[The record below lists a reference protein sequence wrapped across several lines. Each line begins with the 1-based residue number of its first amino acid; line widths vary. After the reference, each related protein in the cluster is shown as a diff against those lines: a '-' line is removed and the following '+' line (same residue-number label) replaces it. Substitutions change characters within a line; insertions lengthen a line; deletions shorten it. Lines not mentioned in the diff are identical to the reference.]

1 MPSPP
6 SAATLPVFPEPR
18 AFRRPQWG
26 LLLLIL
32 VAQAGLVLA
41 YSRLTPV
48 GEGPDELSHLAY
60 SRHLLATG
68 RLPVAGDRDSSLTQ
82 AEHPPLYYAAGALL
96 AAGGDLD
103 RLDPP
108 INPFFTANLLNPRP
122 VPNIHLHPPAG
133 TAALP
138 GESTARRMRMLSLV
152 CGLLVTTATW
162 RIAALLLPGLPAV
175 APAAAA
181 LIAFWPG
188 FAFASSVYSNDMGA
202 NAASAWVL
210 AGAARLVSPRGRG
223 RFTLPLAASALG
235 LALLSKLTTL
245 AMVPILGAAWL
256 IGRRRTAAKGGWARE
271 LLALVAPVL
280 LVFGWWPLRNMA
292 LYGLDQPLAWKRFA
306 VLAQPMLRTVPLR
319 DELPT
324 YLSLQ
329 FQTLLGRFGWVSV
342 PQPLAVYRGVGLT
355 LLLILGLGLLAAIWR
370 ERPDATTD
378 PLLPSSR
385 RTLILL
391 LAAFVPVYASVLQLG
406 TRLNL
411 VAAHARY
418 AFSGLPL
425 LAVFLTVCWAL
436 CWPQRHRAAAIAALP
451 VAVLA
456 WSTWVAVAVLGP
468 AYRMPFP
475 AAPSETVLARF
486 APGIVLRGARWE
498 EDEIRPGAT
507 AFLRLKMA
515 AVEDL
520 SERPAADL
528 PGLVIFAQLIGA
540 ADHKAGQ
547 VDGPPFAGRF
557 PFEAWPAGSDFEVPI
572 ALPIATDALSG
583 PVDLLLG
590 IYPDGSPESRLPAF
604 DPRGNPLSQNAWRL
618 PASVTI
624 RNGADLGDGDAAAPV
639 QHP

>member
-223 RFTLPLAASALG
+223 RFTLPLAAFALG

-280 LVFGWWPLRNMA
+280 FVFGWWPLRNMA

-355 LLLILGLGLLAAIWR
+355 LLLILGLGLLVAIWR

-436 CWPQRHRAAAIAALP
+436 CWPPRHRAAAVAALP

-468 AYRMPFP
+468 AYRMPSP
-475 AAPSETVLARF
+475 ARTDRRQSSPAS
-486 APGIVLRGARWE
+486 
-498 EDEIRPGAT
+498 T
-507 AFLRLKMA
+507 AWH
-515 AVEDL
+515 
-520 SERPAADL
+520 RPARR
-528 PGLVIFAQLIGA
+528 QLGGRRGPA
-540 ADHKAGQ
+540 RR
-547 VDGPPFAGRF
+547 DG
-557 PFEAWPAGSDFEVPI
+557 
-572 ALPIATDALSG
+572 
-583 PVDLLLG
+583 
-590 IYPDGSPESRLPAF
+590 
-604 DPRGNPLSQNAWRL
+604 
-618 PASVTI
+618 
-624 RNGADLGDGDAAAPV
+624 AAAPQDGGRRGPV
-639 QHP
+639 RSGRPPICPASSSSRN